1 MLEVVLKRVLQAA
14 LQAALRAVLGGG
26 ADISAGNPLQVNPSP
41 ISKIV
46 LYVLDEESI
55 EPATITPLGDCDDI
69 CPGVTTLAITIE
81 AQYNALA
88 TAGIKIHVR
97 ASPYSEVI
105 GQHTGA
111 NGAVMLTDENAHFG
125 GVNELVGLVIHNVN
139 DDSIGVITANT
150 LTTITAALG
159 GGTDNLWDTDDYYFI
174 VGANYDTEDWDV
186 FEPNFAA
193 GAFIRQTKIYESDPF
208 GVKVLVENLD
218 TVQTVTDVKVTATYG
233 SR

>member
-1 MLEVVLKRVLQAA
+1 MFEAVLKRVL
-14 LQAALRAVLGGG
+14 RAVFGGG
-26 ADISAGNPLQVNPSP
+26 FDISAGSPLPVNPNALG
-41 ISKIV
+41 KTV
-46 LYVLDEESI
+46 LYVLDEASI
-55 EPATITPLGDCDDI
+55 DPATITPLGSCDDI
-69 CPGVTTLAITIE
+69 YPGITTLAITIE

-97 ASPYSEVI
+97 ASPYSQVI

-111 NGAVMLTDENAHFG
+111 NGAVMLTDDNAHFG
-125 GVNELVGLVIHNVN
+125 GVDELVGLVIHNVD

-186 FEPNFAA
+186 FEPNFTA
-193 GAFIRQTKIYESDPF
+193 GAFIRQTKVYEPDPF